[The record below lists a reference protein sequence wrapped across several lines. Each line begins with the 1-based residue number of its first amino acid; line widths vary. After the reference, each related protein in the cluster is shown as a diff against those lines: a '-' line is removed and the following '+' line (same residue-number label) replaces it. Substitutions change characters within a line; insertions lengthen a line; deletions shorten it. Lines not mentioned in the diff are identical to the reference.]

1 MTKLRGSMQNGTGRK
16 RIERLLTVAVLV
28 PGVLAGIGVLF
39 CAFALWAA
47 RDFARSGRGN
57 AHPGMLPISILK
69 PIKGSDPDM
78 PAALRSHCIQ
88 NYSAEVELLVG
99 VQSIDDAEVEVLREL
114 AAEFPRMRIE
124 VFETPLTLGTNGKVS
139 NLAQIFPHA
148 RFDHILISD
157 ADIAVGPEYLRRV
170 TAPFAD
176 PSVGL
181 VTAGYRGRTHPAGR
195 PTLGSRLEALSIATD
210 LFAGV
215 LCARLTDGGMRF
227 GLGSTLL
234 VSRAA
239 LAAAG
244 GLEAL
249 VNRLA
254 DDHDLG
260 RNVSAAGYKVVLSP
274 EPVSTGVPAYRF
286 GEFWA
291 HQLRWART
299 IKAARPGS
307 YLGLFFTHPVP
318 WAVLFALATGGSL
331 GSLLLLALAVA
342 ARAAVALFV
351 GFGLLRDEQVPRDL
365 WLLPLRDC
373 LGLALWVWSYA
384 DDTVEWRGERFRV
397 REGRMVRVPK

>member
-1 MTKLRGSMQNGTGRK
+1 M
-16 RIERLLTVAVLV
+16 LTIAVLL
-28 PGVLAGIGVLF
+28 PGVLAGVGVFF

-47 RDFARSGRGN
+47 RDFARAGRRSAPNG
-57 AHPGMLPISILK
+57 PGALPVSILK
-69 PIKGSDPDM
+69 PVKGLDPDM
-78 PAALRSHCIQ
+78 VEALRSHCVQ
-88 NYSAEVELLVG
+88 NYSAEIELFVG
-99 VQSIDDAEVEVLREL
+99 VQSITDPAAAVVRAL
-114 AAEFPRMRIE
+114 AAEFPSMQIE
-124 VFETPLTLGTNGKVS
+124 VFETPLILGTNGKVS
-139 NLAQIFPHA
+139 NLAQLLPRA
-148 RFDHILISD
+148 RFDHVLISD

-170 TAPFAD
+170 MAPFAD
-176 PSVGL
+176 PTVGL

-215 LCARLTDGGMRF
+215 LCARLTDGGLRF

-249 VNRLA
+249 VNVLA

-260 RNVSAAGYKVVLSP
+260 RNVAAAGHKVVLSP

-307 YLGLFFTHPVP
+307 YAALFFTHPVP
-318 WAVLFALATGGSL
+318 WAVLFMLATGGSL

-342 ARAAVALFV
+342 ARMAVALFV
-351 GFGLLRDEQVPRDL
+351 GFGLLRDERVSRDL
-365 WLLPLRDC
+365 LLLPVRDC

-384 DDTVEWRGERFRV
+384 DNTVEWRGERFRV
-397 REGRMVRVPK
+397 RQGRMERVTK